1 MAKRGQGEGSISKRP
16 DGTWWARITVG
27 KTPDGKQKEKHF
39 MVRREKKCKR
49 SSRLHSMI

>member
-27 KTPDGKQKEKHF
+27 KTPDGKQKRKAF
-39 MVRREKKCKR
+39 Y
-49 SSRLHSMI
+49 S